1 VHILRKPRV
10 EDNEDRELRVVNA
23 PYLGD
28 ES

>member
-28 ES
+28 EF